1 MKKIASII
9 LSAFLIFSLAAC
21 TAKPAP
27 PSNTGTNTP
36 APSTTGQNATS
47 GGNTSSNG
55 KTITYKDGVY
65 DEKHKSTKPGY
76 EEAVVTIKGGKITS
90 IELKRLDAN
99 QKEVNYN
106 DWDGTK
112 NGYPN
117 LKQDRLDLA
126 NAMITKQSADVNV
139 ISGATASSN
148 GWKAAV
154 SSALSKAQ

>member
-1 MKKIASII
+1 MKKISSII
-9 LSAFLIFSLAAC
+9 LSTFLIFSLSSC
-21 TAKPAP
+21 GTKTNP
-27 PSNTGTNTP
+27 PSNTGTNNPT
-36 APSTTGQNATS
+36 PSTTGNNITS

-65 DEKHKSTKPGY
+65 DVKHKSTKPGF
-76 EEAVVTIKGGKITS
+76 EEAVVTIKSGKIQS
-90 IELKRLDAN
+90 IELKRLDDN

-117 LKQDRLDLA
+117 LKQDRMDLA
-126 NAMITKQSADVNV
+126 NAMLSKQSSDVNV
-139 ISGATASSN
+139 ISGATQSSN

-154 SSALSKAQ
+154 ASALSKAQ